1 MSVYTEKT
9 LKALREQG
17 CEVDICERFLAY
29 AGKAIPVKGNPH
41 LRRKTGV
48 RKDLFGIIDLIAL
61 RPIYQALKV
70 SNVKGMHKINNIEY
84 TINPPLMAS
93 HELVGIQCFGRD
105 FAEHKRKV
113 LTNKFAPLWLAS
125 GNAIELWGWRQLKDG
140 NNKVW
145 KPRVYRFQRGDF
157 ESPIPS
163 TPLFTQ
169 GISALGMLDPDK
181 LIDNLVALL

>member
-9 LKALREQG
+9 LKALRDQG
-17 CEVDICERFLAY
+17 CEVDICERFLAH
-29 AGKAIPVKGNPH
+29 AGKAIPVKGNPR

-61 RPIYQALKV
+61 RPVYETLKV
-70 SNVKGMHKINNIEY
+70 TLNGMEQIKDIEY
-84 TINPPLMAS
+84 AINPPLLYS

-113 LTNKFAPLWLAS
+113 LASKFAPLWLDS

-157 ESPIPS
+157 ECPIPS
-163 TPLFTQ
+163 TPLN
-169 GISALGMLDPDK
+169 
-181 LIDNLVALL
+181 IDDLVNSL